1 MVSELTQP
9 QPEIHDH
16 HIHPGLIFSI
26 ERLRQGLEWWY
37 GRNNFTVFGDI
48 MQLTVRV
55 HILDPENLVER
66 LQQDNYLRRERL
78 EKVPKLVSENI
89 KAIGWH
95 LIKPFDRE

>member
-1 MVSELTQP
+1 L
-9 QPEIHDH
+9 
-16 HIHPGLIFSI
+16 
-26 ERLRQGLEWWY
+26 Y

-55 HILDPENLVER
+55 HILNPENLVER

-89 KAIGWH
+89 KANGWYQ
-95 LIKPFDRE
+95 IQPFDRE